1 MSKESEMIQN
11 FLQEKNIA
19 LTSLEDDLND
29 VVCDEIA
36 DNDSKISNRIT
47 ISSPRTDEQSTFGEE
62 EIREYIYKYTQQF
75 Q

>member
-11 FLQEKNIA
+11 FLREKEIA
-19 LTSLEDDLND
+19 LTPFGDDFND
-29 VVCDEIA
+29 NISNEIA
-36 DNDSKISNRIT
+36 DNDNKSSNKLT